1 MGILRQL
8 SFWKRGNSK
17 LVPFDERSESR
28 VPEVK
33 ADLKSAFSSCDTRLE
48 VQRFRTSTPA
58 SSPSESTCS
67 GASESPADAEVE
79 PSASGESAAFSPFDL
94 VDFNASQQEISRA
107 VAHEFGEEVA
117 SSLQSTKWDKRLR
130 SLQSIS
136 SMLAGRDLEGGK
148 TTKSRTEDFWEVP
161 AWRAS
166 CLVLHQVLRDKVI
179 PVNLA
184 ALELF
189 RDTFEDLDEAEP
201 EVRHAVGVLIDQVTS
216 RLGDSNVRLHEAARR
231 DVVFAAR
238 LLGLPDLLRRLRSRL
253 EVTSGCPPL
262 ALCGACLLCAPA
274 FYAPRAPVRLR
285 AVSGFRPS
293 ARAADTASAASAA
306 SAGRG
311 RDVRSAEVARAGFL
325 EELREKM
332 EEPPLSGIKSPGVWL
347 ALASVAFAGFSGG
360 NIFAACAVGGCA
372 LLGSWF
378 GRRTPLGRAMTGPV
392 SAFALS
398 VILSSQWPGGV
409 PAAVLRRLQF
419 AAVTLA
425 TPLLLL
431 SCNVKELL
439 GKSARRLLG
448 AFCVGAIST
457 ALGAFLAAVL
467 LHSRLTAA
475 CGGWENAASA
485 VAALTSKNIGSG
497 INFVAVAQALAMK
510 PMIIAASLAVDSALG
525 LIYFPV
531 AASITPT
538 SDEEEAG
545 SGGSSS
551 ASPSLVDC
559 ASTLLVALGVAFVAD
574 QISPR
579 GYACITSSVL
589 AVALGSLPGAA
600 ERYPAGEA
608 LGWPILYIY
617 FAAAGFMVGSIPGN
631 TLLRFSALLDFG
643 IVLTLIHVGVL
654 LSLGRLCGFS
664 RGELMVAS
672 SANIGGP
679 ATANSLAT
687 AKNLHS
693 LRRPALLVGTFG
705 PLEAKGNERNK
716 VHFGVLDTVSA
727 LLRAESGWAVEDI
740 TGFITLGLEET
751 SGPRIRKAAISL
763 AETVYRLRGAE
774 SAEVLFANLRSA
786 KRNLLRQRF
795 EEVDEEQRSEEG
807 GEERPDLDDFLCA
820 APIRALASASAS
832 AALPGAV
839 PQGEEESLMDGIL
852 EETGLVFQ
860 GAGIANERRG
870 RKSVSFCQ
878 FPD

>member
-253 EVTSGCPPL
+253 E
-262 ALCGACLLCAPA
+262 
-274 FYAPRAPVRLR
+274 
-285 AVSGFRPS
+285 
-293 ARAADTASAASAA
+293 
-306 SAGRG
+306 
-311 RDVRSAEVARAGFL
+311 
-325 EELREKM
+325 
-332 EEPPLSGIKSPGVWL
+332 
-347 ALASVAFAGFSGG
+347 
-360 NIFAACAVGGCA
+360 
-372 LLGSWF
+372 
-378 GRRTPLGRAMTGPV
+378 
-392 SAFALS
+392 
-398 VILSSQWPGGV
+398 
-409 PAAVLRRLQF
+409 
-419 AAVTLA
+419 
-425 TPLLLL
+425 
-431 SCNVKELL
+431 
-439 GKSARRLLG
+439 
-448 AFCVGAIST
+448 
-457 ALGAFLAAVL
+457 
-467 LHSRLTAA
+467 
-475 CGGWENAASA
+475 
-485 VAALTSKNIGSG
+485 
-497 INFVAVAQALAMK
+497 
-510 PMIIAASLAVDSALG
+510 
-525 LIYFPV
+525 
-531 AASITPT
+531 
-538 SDEEEAG
+538 
-545 SGGSSS
+545 
-551 ASPSLVDC
+551 
-559 ASTLLVALGVAFVAD
+559 
-574 QISPR
+574 
-579 GYACITSSVL
+579 
-589 AVALGSLPGAA
+589 
-600 ERYPAGEA
+600 
-608 LGWPILYIY
+608 
-617 FAAAGFMVGSIPGN
+617 
-631 TLLRFSALLDFG
+631 
-643 IVLTLIHVGVL
+643 
-654 LSLGRLCGFS
+654 
-664 RGELMVAS
+664 
-672 SANIGGP
+672 
-679 ATANSLAT
+679 
-687 AKNLHS
+687 
-693 LRRPALLVGTFG
+693 
-705 PLEAKGNERNK
+705 EAKGNERNK

-878 FPD
+878 FPDDVVEVEHAVDEDLLEHEASSLGLTDLEDEEAILREILMDSEEESDFD

>member
-1 MGILRQL
+1 
-8 SFWKRGNSK
+8 
-17 LVPFDERSESR
+17 
-28 VPEVK
+28 
-33 ADLKSAFSSCDTRLE
+33 
-48 VQRFRTSTPA
+48 
-58 SSPSESTCS
+58 
-67 GASESPADAEVE
+67 
-79 PSASGESAAFSPFDL
+79 
-94 VDFNASQQEISRA
+94 
-107 VAHEFGEEVA
+107 FGEEVA

-253 EVTSGCPPL
+253 E
-262 ALCGACLLCAPA
+262 
-274 FYAPRAPVRLR
+274 
-285 AVSGFRPS
+285 
-293 ARAADTASAASAA
+293 
-306 SAGRG
+306 
-311 RDVRSAEVARAGFL
+311 
-325 EELREKM
+325 
-332 EEPPLSGIKSPGVWL
+332 
-347 ALASVAFAGFSGG
+347 
-360 NIFAACAVGGCA
+360 
-372 LLGSWF
+372 
-378 GRRTPLGRAMTGPV
+378 
-392 SAFALS
+392 
-398 VILSSQWPGGV
+398 
-409 PAAVLRRLQF
+409 
-419 AAVTLA
+419 
-425 TPLLLL
+425 
-431 SCNVKELL
+431 
-439 GKSARRLLG
+439 
-448 AFCVGAIST
+448 
-457 ALGAFLAAVL
+457 
-467 LHSRLTAA
+467 
-475 CGGWENAASA
+475 
-485 VAALTSKNIGSG
+485 
-497 INFVAVAQALAMK
+497 
-510 PMIIAASLAVDSALG
+510 
-525 LIYFPV
+525 
-531 AASITPT
+531 
-538 SDEEEAG
+538 
-545 SGGSSS
+545 
-551 ASPSLVDC
+551 
-559 ASTLLVALGVAFVAD
+559 
-574 QISPR
+574 
-579 GYACITSSVL
+579 
-589 AVALGSLPGAA
+589 
-600 ERYPAGEA
+600 
-608 LGWPILYIY
+608 
-617 FAAAGFMVGSIPGN
+617 
-631 TLLRFSALLDFG
+631 
-643 IVLTLIHVGVL
+643 
-654 LSLGRLCGFS
+654 
-664 RGELMVAS
+664 
-672 SANIGGP
+672 
-679 ATANSLAT
+679 
-687 AKNLHS
+687 
-693 LRRPALLVGTFG
+693 
-705 PLEAKGNERNK
+705 EAKGNERNK

-878 FPD
+878 FPDDVVEVEHAVDEDLLEHEASSLGLTDLEDEEAILREILMDSEEESDFD